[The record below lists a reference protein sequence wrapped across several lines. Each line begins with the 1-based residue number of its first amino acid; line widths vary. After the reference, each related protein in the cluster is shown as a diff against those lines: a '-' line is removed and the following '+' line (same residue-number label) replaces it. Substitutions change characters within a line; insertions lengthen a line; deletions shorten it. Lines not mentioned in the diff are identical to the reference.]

1 MILVVDSNIVF
12 SALLNP
18 SSVIGEILID
28 VSNKFQF
35 CAPEMMKY
43 ELGKY
48 EEKIKRYSKLPS
60 SEVSMV
66 KDIIYNSIE
75 FISEDLISYTNWEKA
90 FELTKPVDEKDT
102 PFIALALELNT
113 KLWSGDKKLS
123 AGIKYKNK
131 QLIIQTNEVLRLK

>member
-12 SALLNP
+12 SALLN
-18 SSVIGEILID
+18 
-28 VSNKFQF
+28 
-35 CAPEMMKY
+35 
-43 ELGKY
+43 
-48 EEKIKRYSKLPS
+48 PS

-75 FISEDLISYTNWEKA
+75 FISEDLISRTNWEKA

>member
-43 ELGKY
+43 ELDKY
-48 EEKIKRYSKLPS
+48 EEKIKRYSKLS
-60 SEVSMV
+60 TSEVSML
-66 KDIIYNSIE
+66 KDIIYSSMN
-75 FISEDLISYTNWEKA
+75 FISEDLISQTNWKKA
-90 FELTKPVDEKDT
+90 FELTKQIDEKDT

-113 KLWSGDKKLS
+113 KLWSGDKKLQT
-123 AGIKYKNK
+123 GIK
-131 QLIIQTNEVLRLK
+131 

>member
-1 MILVVDSNIVF
+1 MVGTKQETFYKMILVVDSNIVF

-43 ELGKY
+43 ELDKY
-48 EEKIKRYSKLPS
+48 EEKIKRYSKLS
-60 SEVSMV
+60 TSEVSML
-66 KDIIYNSIE
+66 KDIIYSSMN
-75 FISEDLISYTNWEKA
+75 FISEDLISQTNWKKA
-90 FELTKPVDEKDT
+90 FELTKQIDEKDT

-113 KLWSGDKKLS
+113 KLWSGDKKLQT
-123 AGIKYKNK
+123 GIK
-131 QLIIQTNEVLRLK
+131 